1 MGFYF
6 VKSAALGRHS
16 LTGRLRDF
24 GLLAFSLVFFAA
36 AQPALAQSQQPAPS
50 PQSTTSAGTGTDTT
64 PDTQLPHPQF
74 TSEQSSGSII
84 GTVADQSGAFVSG
97 AVVTLAHPGQTAT
110 QQMVTDEGG
119 QFFFTN
125 VATGDFTL
133 TIASGGLASQTLS
146 GTLHEGEVYQAP
158 KIVLA
163 VATTVTEVHVTLTR
177 EQLSE
182 EQVKIQEKQRV
193 LGIVPNF
200 FVTYDPDAPALTTKQ
215 KFSLSWKSSVDPF
228 TILAVGAVAG
238 AEQRTNTFKEY
249 GQGAQGYFKR
259 YGATYADVFDGTML
273 GGAVFPM
280 IFKQDPRYFYKGTG
294 SVRSRLLYALRSA
307 LICKSDDGRWEPNY
321 SNVLGNFAAGGIAN
335 AYYPANKRGV
345 GLTFETGGIRIAETA
360 LAGVFQEFVIR
371 KLTPNAPK
379 RNVSQP

>member
-1 MGFYF
+1 M
-6 VKSAALGRHS
+6 L
-16 LTGRLRDF
+16 
-24 GLLAFSLVFFAA
+24 SLVFFAA
-36 AQPALAQSQQPAPS
+36 AQPALAQLQQPAQS
-50 PQSTTSAGTGTDTT
+50 PQSAPSAGASTDIT
-64 PDTQLPHPQF
+64 PDAQLPHPQV
-74 TSEQSSGSII
+74 TPEQSSGSII
-84 GTVADQSGAFVSG
+84 GTIADQSGAFVSG
-97 AVVTLAHPGQTAT
+97 AVVTLAHPGQTAM
-110 QQMVTDEGG
+110 QKAVTDDAG

-125 VATGDFTL
+125 VPAGDFTL
-133 TIASGGLASQTLS
+133 AISSGGLAPQTLS

-163 VATTVTEVHVTLTR
+163 VATTITEVHVTLTR
-177 EQLSE
+177 EQISE
-182 EQVKIQEKQRV
+182 VQVKIQEKQRI

-200 FVTYDPDAPALTTKQ
+200 FVTYDPDAPPLTTKQ
-215 KFSLSWKSSVDPF
+215 KFALSWKSPIDPF

-238 AEQRTNTFKEY
+238 AEQRSNTFKEY

-294 SVRSRLLYALRSA
+294 STRSRLLYALRSA

-321 SNVLGNFAAGGIAN
+321 SNVLGNLAAGGIAN

-345 GLTFETGGIRIAETA
+345 GLTFETSGIRLAETA

-371 KLTPNAPK
+371 KLTPNVPK